1 MNTNI
6 QTILW
11 LLMIGFAAAAI
22 AVYCSNRFLGGF
34 VRTLL
39 AVDATSPESALTM
52 KELGVKSNL
61 LLRAALGRKG
71 EFSRMV
77 ADAGGERYYITPERI
92 ELAKVKYRE
101 KGAGILSVL
110 LLIAVAALC
119 TLAFTYIFPEIL
131 DAVSN
136 VLSQLFGEDKR
147 Q

>member
-1 MNTNI
+1 MDNNI

-11 LLMIGFAAAAI
+11 LLMIGFAVAAV

-34 VRTLL
+34 VRALL

-52 KELGVKSNL
+52 KELGVKSNP

-71 EFSRMV
+71 EFTRMV
-77 ADAGGERYYITPERI
+77 ADAGGGKYYIAPERLG
-92 ELAKVKYRE
+92 LAKVKYRE
-101 KGAGILSVL
+101 KGAGLLSVL

-119 TLAFTYIFPEIL
+119 TLAFTYIFPEVL

-136 VLSQLFGEDKR
+136 MLSQLFRKDAR

>member
-11 LLMIGFAAAAI
+11 LLMIGFAAAAV

-34 VRTLL
+34 VRALL

-52 KELGVKSNL
+52 KELGVKSNP

-77 ADAGGERYYITPERI
+77 ADAGGGRYYITPERI

-101 KGAGILSVL
+101 KGAGMLSVL